1 MEVMESTNNLL
12 LRLHCIGKCLM
23 WNFKNILHS
32 YEMMRTLILNL
43 LLCPTFPVAYTQILN
58 LKYNNPKPQNIC
70 KKVPF
75 MVLISPKW
83 LLLFKISTFL
93 FNFLV
98 ALFMGLAWLL
108 DSPEL
113 LYAGEDW
120 NHISKVQWEFSTDT
134 FILSLL
140 CFIFISTQKNANK
153 TKQRNQAFSHRIPKL
168 SSKSP
173 HASKALYAGNM
184 QYMQIFL

>member
-1 MEVMESTNNLL
+1 
-12 LRLHCIGKCLM
+12 
-23 WNFKNILHS
+23 
-32 YEMMRTLILNL
+32 MMRTLILNL
-43 LLCPTFPVAYTQILN
+43 LLCPTFPVAYTQIMN

-75 MVLISPKW
+75 IVLISPRW

-93 FNFLV
+93 FKIRFLV

-120 NHISKVQWEFSTDT
+120 NHISQVQWEFSTDT

-140 CFIFISTQKNANK
+140 CFIFISTQKKSKQNK
-153 TKQRNQAFSHRIPKL
+153 TEKSGFLTPHPKVV
-168 SSKSP
+168 
-173 HASKALYAGNM
+173 
-184 QYMQIFL
+184 